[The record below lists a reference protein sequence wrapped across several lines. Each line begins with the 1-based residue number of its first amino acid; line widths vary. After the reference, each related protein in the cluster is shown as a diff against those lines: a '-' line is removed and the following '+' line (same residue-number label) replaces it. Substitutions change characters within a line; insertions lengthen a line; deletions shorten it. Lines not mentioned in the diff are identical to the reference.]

1 MSKYDAMRKMTAIRN
16 EAEQNKWASIS
27 NMLQTVT
34 QEGWN
39 IANTIG
45 DAYGKQQAVEHN
57 RTKNDTFNFLNGNGY
72 FSYDEEKITDENG
85 TEKTIR
91 HYLSPEESQARYD
104 EWSRTYDDQYPDA
117 DNIWARKYTS
127 ANDEAYRE
135 KRLPEIFKATAQSYQ
150 EYASNELAD
159 ISARTAEY
167 TITGSSGDYALDVLL
182 SNNIK
187 PENLGGFAE
196 RLYNSATG
204 IAQDPLFTN
213 DLSARAMET
222 YFSAINRGVRSD
234 DAERFVTDIW
244 LPSAAEHD
252 VIQYAEGM
260 YSDYVINNNGY
271 RWKAEEELDAFL
283 STLGTDE
290 NKRGYSYPLSDSG
303 KSALRNKITAE
314 WDSLDRAEESKQAEI
329 YNKEIFPFMAAAA
342 SDSRVGITSDS
353 LQNFHGFNPNKLPE
367 ETRQK
372 FFEYVG
378 AMDNLQI
385 IHSKLAELNSVSSST
400 MPDEEKRQAI
410 NTIIGNSG
418 DRKTQT
424 ALKAFADSTPYN
436 GRYTTATPES
446 VTDMYTRTF
455 KALESY
461 VPTSGFDLE
470 TASDI
475 ENDLDVRE
483 LLSDPGFVS
492 AVTWANIGSQY
503 YVENMYAT
511 DMVYN
516 MKNAFIG
523 MYEEELQGLTEEQ
536 IDKRFEEWM
545 PEAKTKLRYFMD
557 TYGELEINPD
567 GTTLR
572 DYYNAELKEMQEV
585 NEMARRGYYILSDD
599 NPEGNRINEN
609 LFNDTLYK
617 FATYDGSQRQNLIAD
632 ITGQQWS
639 GYTQDQQK
647 FIMKLINNEDN
658 AADLFSQYGLSISQ
672 RLSSFGFLDTN
683 DKNKVGANA
692 LMELFQETMKN
703 GGNMIANADSLID
716 SYIRKTVNSIADNE
730 SVSILSGYSDILERT
745 SSGDVNWKE
754 IDAYQLVALS
764 NGTYKSTV
772 REIRSDTSSRL
783 FKETSSDAIE
793 LWIGSEDWRYV
804 LNLGTSKT
812 DLNEEQKMLLR
823 YCSALGIESNYDPDD
838 VPDGFWDNLTV
849 SIAMHM
855 DDLSFL
861 EKCITIDEV
870 NSMIYAESNY
880 NQMRSE
886 GLAIST
892 AKESSPEWMV
902 ASTYSSDGN
911 ISGETYEIKALYDV
925 HGDLTGE
932 YMIRNPGDEGN
943 GTILNINR
951 EIEDNIPN
959 VLMDAFQNMYP
970 DEYNRKFSGV
980 RDPGLPIAY
989 RIDIYEERLN
999 KALDSIVSGR
1009 FVPEVNNALDMI
1021 YSLTGKRYKPEFEVK
1036 TTTFDKPRIVMREI
1050 K

>member
-117 DNIWARKYTS
+117 DNMWARKYTS

-187 PENLGGFAE
+187 PENLGGFAK

-204 IAQDPLFTN
+204 TAQDKLFTN

-244 LPSAAEHD
+244 LPMAAEHD

-271 RWKAEEELDAFL
+271 RWKAEEELDIFL

-290 NKRGYSYPLSDSG
+290 NKRGYSYSLSDSG
-303 KSALRNKITAE
+303 KTALRNKITAK
-314 WDSLDRAEESKQAEI
+314 WDSLDRAEESKQVEI
-329 YNKEIFPFMAAAA
+329 YNKEIFPFMAASA

-353 LQNFHGFNPNKLPE
+353 LKNFQGFNPNKLPE

-400 MPDEEKRQAI
+400 MSDEEKRQAI

-461 VPTSGFDLE
+461 VPTSGFNLE
-470 TASDI
+470 TAGDI

-483 LLSDPGFVS
+483 LLSDPDFVS

-545 PEAKTKLRYFMD
+545 PEAKTKLRSFMD

-572 DYYNAELKEMQEV
+572 DYYNAELKEVQEV
-585 NEMARRGYYILSDD
+585 NEMARRGYYIPSDN

-617 FATYDGSQRQNLIAD
+617 FATYDESQRQNLIAD

-639 GYTQDQQK
+639 GYTQDQQE

-692 LMELFQETMKN
+692 LMELFQETIKN
-703 GGNMIANADSLID
+703 GGNMLANADNLID
-716 SYIRKTVNSIADNE
+716 SYINKTINSIADNE
-730 SVSILSGYSDILERT
+730 SKAILSGHLDTDILART
-745 SSGDVNWKE
+745 KNGDVDWMNV
-754 IDAYQLVALS
+754 DASQLIALS
-764 NGTYKSTV
+764 DATYPSTV
-772 REIRSDTSSRL
+772 RELKSGNSSRL
-783 FKETSSDAIE
+783 LNEISYDAMY

-823 YCSALGIESNYDPDD
+823 YCAALGNPSNYDPDNVSD
-838 VPDGFWDNLTV
+838 SFWESLEATV
-849 SIAMHM
+849 TMTMEDMSDFQKYI
-855 DDLSFL
+855 
-861 EKCITIDEV
+861 IIDEV
-870 NSMIYAESNY
+870 NSMRYAESNY

-886 GLAIST
+886 GLAISN
-892 AKESSPEWMV
+892 AKESNSEWMV
-902 ASTYSSDGN
+902 ASRYDQDGN
-911 ISGETYEIKALYDV
+911 ISGETYEIKVLYDI
-925 HGDLTGE
+925 HGNPTGE

-943 GTILNINR
+943 GSVLNIEKTLDDIGANAMDAVYSYFPNESKRKYNDNNR
-951 EIEDNIPN
+951 TRTRMPESPEIYRDRLQRSVDFLISHNHIPEIEAQIRT
-959 VLMDAFQNMYP
+959 MSSF
-970 DEYNRKFSGV
+970 
-980 RDPGLPIAY
+980 
-989 RIDIYEERLN
+989 
-999 KALDSIVSGR
+999 
-1009 FVPEVNNALDMI
+1009 
-1021 YSLTGKRYKPEFEVK
+1021 TGKKYKPTVVFNGSHFEM
-1036 TTTFDKPRIVMREI
+1036 PRIKLEEV
-1050 K
+1050 